1 MRFFKR
7 LALAFLVL
15 YLLPVAGAV
24 GLWMMDDKPRSW
36 READWSSSGM
46 LPGPEDDR
54 EAAVY
59 IFSAMSGG
67 LKGAIASHGWIV
79 TKEKD
84 AARYDRYDKVGW
96 GTPIR
101 RNAYAPDARW
111 FSNPPRLVKSVRGAD
126 AERLIPKIERAI
138 AAYPYSQPGGYR
150 IWPGPNSNT
159 FVAHVLR
166 EVPEIGAV
174 LPPDGVGRDY
184 LPGGA
189 FFRLDPDGRDLHLS
203 LGGYAGL
210 SAGLR
215 SGFEINLLG
224 LAAGIDF
231 ARPALKVPGFG
242 RVGMAADEGIGEQG

>member
-7 LALAFLVL
+7 LAFAFLLL

-24 GLWMMDDKPRSW
+24 GLWLAEDRPAHW
-36 READWSSSGM
+36 READWSSAGL
-46 LPGPEDDR
+46 LPKPEEDGQ
-54 EAAVY
+54 AAVY

-79 TKEKD
+79 TKGKN
-84 AARYDRYDKVGW
+84 AGRYDRYDKVGW
-96 GTPIR
+96 GNPIR
-101 RNAYAPDARW
+101 KNAYAADGKW
-111 FSNPPRLVKSVRGAD
+111 YSNPPRLVRSLHGEE
-126 AERLIPKIERAI
+126 AERLIPKIEAAI
-138 AAYPYSQPGGYR
+138 AAYPYSKPGGYR

-184 LPGGA
+184 LPGGSFA
-189 FFRLDPDGRDLHLS
+189 RLDADGRDLHLS

-210 SAGLR
+210 SIGAR

-224 LAAGIDF
+224 LAAGFDF
-231 ARPALKVPGFG
+231 ARPAVKVPGFG
-242 RVGMAADEGIGEQG
+242 RVGLAGEEAVQGS